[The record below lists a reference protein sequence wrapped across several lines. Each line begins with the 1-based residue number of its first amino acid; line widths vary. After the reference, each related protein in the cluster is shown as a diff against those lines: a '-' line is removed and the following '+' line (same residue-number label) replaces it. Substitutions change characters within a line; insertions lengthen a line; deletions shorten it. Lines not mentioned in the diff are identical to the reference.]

1 MSAYN
6 IFLILIS
13 GLGVLHGLSIA
24 VFLQIQEKYK
34 TSSNKFLSLL
44 LLVLSFRVGKSV
56 FLEFAES
63 LELWFIFIGL
73 ATIMT
78 IGPLFYFYAKSL
90 LDPKLK
96 FKITYYL
103 HFIPA
108 LLGIAF
114 SIWINS
120 RSIFS
125 VPKVVLLVAFLSY
138 YIHFLLYLIVC
149 FRFIRKN
156 RNKGLDAN
164 SYSLLILL
172 LYSLSAV
179 WLVYVLNLFDEFIP
193 YILGPILYTVL
204 AYTMTLIVVKRG
216 YLKTVK
222 YTTTIVPEELVDEI
236 WSKVLQLVVEEKQFK
251 NGDLSLKSLS
261 KQLHIT
267 PQTLSLVINKRNQ
280 TNFNSFIN
288 NYRVEESIR
297 LFKEEKYKDYT
308 IASVSYEAG
317 FNSVSSFNNAFKTH
331 TSSTP
336 LVFRKKLSH

>member
-34 TSSNKFLSLL
+34 TTSNKFLSLL

-56 FLEFAES
+56 FLEFSES

-96 FKITYYL
+96 FKTRYYL

-120 RSIFS
+120 RSISS
-125 VPKVVLLVAFLSY
+125 VPKAILLVAFLSY
-138 YIHFLLYLIVC
+138 YLHFSLYLIVC

-164 SYSLLILL
+164 SYSLLTLL

-204 AYTMTLIVVKRG
+204 AYAISLIVIKRG

-222 YTTTIVPEELVDEI
+222 YTTTHVSEELEDEI

-267 PQTLSLVINKRNQ
+267 PQNLSLVINKRNQ

-288 NYRVEESIR
+288 SYRVEESIR
-297 LFKEEKYKDYT
+297 LFKDDKYKDYT

-317 FNSVSSFNNAFKTH
+317 FNSVSSFNTAFKSQTN
-331 TSSTP
+331 TTP
-336 LVFRKKLSH
+336 LTYRKSLSN